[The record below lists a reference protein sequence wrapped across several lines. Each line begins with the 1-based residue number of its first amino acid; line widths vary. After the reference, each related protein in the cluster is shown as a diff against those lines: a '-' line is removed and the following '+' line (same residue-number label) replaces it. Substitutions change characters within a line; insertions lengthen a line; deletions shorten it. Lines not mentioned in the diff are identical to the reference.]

1 MAEPTVDLRAE
12 LAEAFKRTATAYG
25 RRLGPFRFELADAAL
40 EVFDDDA
47 RQMVADELME
57 ATRLRSM
64 EIRNG
69 GFSMDVEPA
78 REIAT
83 EYVAAARAMLGGAQ
97 NYSETPV
104 EFTVGLAGQER
115 YVLVVQRAERPT
127 PHQMRRRAEAERD
140 AFAAEVLI
148 ARSLRIARE
157 SVCTLVERDV
167 HSPARIRAYL
177 AAHGWVMT
185 SQREDVS
192 GWRFTDR
199 DGIHHDIGVLAG
211 TGEDDYVTFTAAQV
225 CAIATAHQTGE
236 LQVLHDIAE
245 AGDE

>member
-1 MAEPTVDLRAE
+1 MSESVTDLRAE

-40 EVFDDDA
+40 EVFDEDA
-47 RQMVADELME
+47 RQKVADELME

-83 EYVAAARAMLGGAQ
+83 EYVAAARAMLGGAE

-115 YVLVVQRAERPT
+115 YVLVVQRAEKPT
-127 PHQMRRRAEAERD
+127 PHQMRKKAEAERD
-140 AFAAEVLI
+140 EALAEIAAMRDPAEPQGVEWGNRMRIDGRVSNVKRGHKHVAVEAVELADLGVQALLKRSVTYGPWVEVQ
-148 ARSLRIARE
+148 A
-157 SVCTLVERDV
+157 
-167 HSPARIRAYL
+167 
-177 AAHGWVMT
+177 
-185 SQREDVS
+185 
-192 GWRFTDR
+192 
-199 DGIHHDIGVLAG
+199 
-211 TGEDDYVTFTAAQV
+211 DDA
-225 CAIATAHQTGE
+225 
-236 LQVLHDIAE
+236 
-245 AGDE
+245 